1 MKSKLVSRFVSFCA
15 RRGITFCRYVR
26 EMRLDA
32 SSASIRH
39 VSFFFLSLSFVLLFA
54 LFLFGAD
61 LYTPNGGASKRWA
74 EVMFGTLGAID
85 ARPEA
90 ARGSIVVSMAVRII
104 GVFLVCG
111 VLTSCIFALVER
123 FARMRNDGLLTP
135 AMDDHFVVVGYCPM
149 TDDLIRALLDPPPG
163 EDLALW
169 RPQDRSDDK
178 ADPPR
183 KRRVLL
189 YTGANVDRI
198 RKTLNAVL
206 PESVSRRIVYA
217 AGSMDLGS
225 KAARAN
231 LFRRLRLAS
240 ARQVYVLGDERP
252 SSVAGDVENL
262 AFATG
267 IADCFEGDSGNPEAD
282 SKEGRRPADRIL
294 PIFVRLD
301 GMASFDLVKKTADGG
316 KPGSDPKV
324 CLRPF
329 GFDEGWARQ
338 IWGDVVDERV
348 FPSGTPCEE
357 GSSTWSG
364 VLDFEP
370 LERGRFVH
378 LVVVGLTPRGEAL
391 VLEALRVCHYPSGE
405 QTLVTIVDPNPAV
418 WDSFLARHPT
428 IQTAVQDIRLVFVRK
443 RLEEPFVRNLL
454 RKAATDPD
462 QLLTVAI
469 CFHHVDSALS
479 AALNLP
485 EEVYWRRR
493 EKKDGAPVAGSV
505 GARVWYYQSHRNRLP
520 DLVRGVEGAQ
530 TPSRYGNLRPFG
542 MQEGGLAPWCLREFD
557 AMYLNAIYDWP
568 NKGAPGS
575 CWLDGIESVVGVRA
589 KELIGRFRTAHAER
603 LAWRNKEGRR
613 VNDVLSIPA
622 EERKNLLLAV
632 LEDGEKAIREFQ
644 ELAFERYMELDAAR
658 RWGNV
663 YVSDAWGGIL
673 RALGLRTRRI
683 GRDETVR
690 GLLRE
695 NDRLFGERLRLR
707 ASGFERSLEELEHNR
722 WVAERALMGY
732 RAPRPGSG
740 EDRDDEFRIHP
751 DLVPYAGIP
760 QKEKGKD
767 SINILAIPVF
777 LALEGYRIEAA
788 DDAHGARSLAG
799 RRTDVVECTA

>member
-39 VSFFFLSLSFVLLFA
+39 VSFFFLSLSFVLLFV

-90 ARGSIVVSMAVRII
+90 ARGSIVVSMAVRIV

-135 AMDDHFVVVGYCPM
+135 AMEEHFVVVGYCPM

-169 RPQDRSDDK
+169 RPQDRADDR

-206 PESVSRRIVYA
+206 PEPVSRRIVYA

-231 LFRRLRLAS
+231 LFRRLRFAS

-267 IADCFEGDSGNPEAD
+267 IADCFEEAGSG
-282 SKEGRRPADRIL
+282 KGGRPADRIL

-316 KPGSDPKV
+316 RPGSNPKV

-348 FPSGTPCEE
+348 FPSGTPCEG

-370 LERGRFVH
+370 LERGRFVR

-405 QTLVTIVDPNPAV
+405 QTLVTIIDPEPAV

-428 IQTAVQDIRLVFVRK
+428 VRTAVRDIKLDFVGK
-443 RLEEPFVRNLL
+443 RLEDPTVRKLL
-454 RKAATDPD
+454 REAATNPN

-493 EKKDGAPVAGSV
+493 EKKDGPPVAGSV

-520 DLVRGVEGAQ
+520 DLVRGAEGARAL
-530 TPSRYGNLRPFG
+530 SRYGNLRPFG

-557 AMYLNAIYDWP
+557 AMYLNAVYDWP
-568 NKGAPGS
+568 NVAPGR
-575 CWLDGIESVVGVRA
+575 CWLDGIESVVGGRA

-603 LAWRNKEGRR
+603 LEWRRKEGGLL
-613 VNDVLSIPA
+613 VNDVQSIPA

-632 LEDGEKAIREFQ
+632 LEDGETAIREFQ
-644 ELAFERYMELDAAR
+644 KLAFERYMELDAAR

-683 GRDETVR
+683 GRDEAAR

-707 ASGFERSLEELEHNR
+707 ASEFQRSLEELEHNR

-740 EDRDDEFRIHP
+740 EKRDDEFRIHP
-751 DLVPYAGIP
+751 DLVPYVGVP
-760 QKEKGKD
+760 PKEKGKD

-777 LALEGYRIEAA
+777 LALEGYRIE
-788 DDAHGARSLAG
+788 DAGDARGTRSLAG
-799 RRTDVVECTA
+799 RRTDVVECMA